1 MVLLQSQRQ
10 EVPKW
15 SQTEPSSRLGVL
27 ESNGDGQANSHI
39 RGGDQEDWSEEG
51 TCVLQG
57 PGTQRRQ
64 DQLDYA

>member
-10 EVPKW
+10 EVPNG

-27 ESNGDGQANSHI
+27 ESNGDGQVNSHV
-39 RGGDQEDWSEEG
+39 RGADQEDWSEEG

-57 PGTQRRQ
+57 SGTQSRQ